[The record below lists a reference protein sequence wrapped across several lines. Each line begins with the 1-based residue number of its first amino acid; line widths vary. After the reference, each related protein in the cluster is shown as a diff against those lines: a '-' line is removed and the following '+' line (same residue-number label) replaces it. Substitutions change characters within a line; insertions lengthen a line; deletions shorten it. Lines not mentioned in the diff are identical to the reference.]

1 MFGKSRHEDDKY
13 AQDVGAVRRQKDE
26 YFASSPQSP
35 IPHEERHHGFAGLSY
50 FPPDPAFRVRAS
62 VNPYPDQH
70 IVQLG
75 TTTGDIQPQ
84 VRYAEL
90 RFHLADRD
98 LRLAGFLDPHAHRHH
113 GAIELFVPF
122 RDTTSGK
129 ETYGAGRYLE
139 VEVEEQPD
147 GSKTAVMDFNTAY
160 NPYCA
165 YNAAYSCPLPPAEN
179 TLPIAIN
186 AGERTYHSHE

>member
-1 MFGKSRHEDDKY
+1 MRNGNVSWEWRSRMFGKSRHEDDKY

-98 LRLAGFLDPHAHRHH
+98 LRLRS
-113 GAIELFVPF
+113 EERRV
-122 RDTTSGK
+122 GK
-129 ETYGAGRYLE
+129 ESCALSDQRLE
-139 VEVEEQPD
+139 
-147 GSKTAVMDFNTAY
+147 
-160 NPYCA
+160 
-165 YNAAYSCPLPPAEN
+165 
-179 TLPIAIN
+179 
-186 AGERTYHSHE
+186 